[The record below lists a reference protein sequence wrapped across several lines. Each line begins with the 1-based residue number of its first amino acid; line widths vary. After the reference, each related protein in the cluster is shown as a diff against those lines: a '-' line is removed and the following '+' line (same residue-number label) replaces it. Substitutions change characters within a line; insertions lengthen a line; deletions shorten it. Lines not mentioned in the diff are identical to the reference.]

1 MVDELTFALGVLGMM
16 LTLLS
21 ITAAAVWV
29 VAQIKGE
36 GQAFRAELKGL
47 SGEVKRLS
55 TSVDGLDA
63 KLDEHSDR
71 IARLEEQKPWGG
83 DKA

>member
-1 MVDELTFALGVLGMM
+1 MNDWTFALGVVGMM
-16 LTLLS
+16 ITLIS

-36 GQAFRAELKGL
+36 SQAFRAELKSL

-55 TSVDGLDA
+55 ASVDNLDA

-71 IARLEEQKPWGG
+71 IARLEGAKP
-83 DKA
+83 